1 MLCLNAGAIPLVLAD
16 PPTNAPAAPPTAAQA
31 ADAPAGAPDTPP
43 APAVTAP
50 PPPPT
55 AGTSPAAKTATAA
68 PAVAPTVDPYE
79 KHFLAEGYK
88 LEMHNGTK
96 LLCRSEEVLGSR
108 LGGLKLCSTLEQLKA
123 TETGTRESIE
133 RWQRTG
139 AAPTG
144 K

>member
-1 MLCLNAGAIPLVLAD
+1 MLCLNAGAISLVLAD

-50 PPPPT
+50 PPPT
-55 AGTSPAAKTATAA
+55 AGTSPAAKRATPA

-79 KHFLAEGYK
+79 KHFLAEGYR

-96 LLCRSEEVLGSR
+96 MFCRSEEVLGSR
-108 LGGLKLCSTLEQLKA
+108 LGGLKVCSTLDQLKA
-123 TETGTRESIE
+123 TETGTQESIE